1 VGSTGD
7 KDMPLYHL
15 DQNTASQIK
24 PTSFENERELQR
36 LFENNLETLMG
47 VRFIATEFT
56 TGERHRGR
64 IDTLGLDQDGSPA
77 IIEYKK
83 TSKDNVINQGLFYLD
98 WLVDHKGDFTL
109 AAQQALG
116 NDIEIDWTRPR
127 LILIAE
133 SFSRYDEY
141 AVKRIGANIELW
153 AYRLYGGDK
162 LYLEPL
168 FVADSDGKRTT
179 PKSDR
184 KEVADRKAEEAI
196 PTYSLEDHLEGK
208 SEHVKELFRSLRER
222 ILALGD
228 EESITEKANKMYI
241 GYKHGKN
248 FTEVRA
254 QSKGLKIW
262 LDIPM
267 LELDDP
273 HQLSRDVSGLGHYGT
288 GQVEVK
294 LDDPRDLDKI
304 LDLIE
309 QAYQQTV

>member
-1 VGSTGD
+1 
-7 KDMPLYHL
+7 MPLYQL
-15 DQNTASQIK
+15 DQHTASQIK
-24 PTSFENERELQR
+24 PASFESERELQR
-36 LFENNLETLMG
+36 LFEANLETLMG
-47 VRFIATEFT
+47 VRFIATEFS
-56 TGERHRGR
+56 TGDRHRGR
-64 IDTLGLDQDGSPA
+64 IDTLGLDQDGSPT

-83 TSKDNVINQGLFYLD
+83 TSKNNVINQGLFYLD

-109 AAQQALG
+109 AAQETLG
-116 NDIEIDWTRPR
+116 NDIEVDWTRPR

-141 AVKRIGANIELW
+141 AVKRIGTNIELW

-168 FVADSDGKRTT
+168 FVADSGNKR
-179 PKSDR
+179 PLAKFEHGEDVKDASS
-184 KEVADRKAEEAI
+184 EET
-196 PTYSLEDHLEGK
+196 PTYSIDDHLDGK
-208 SEHVKELFRSLRER
+208 SEHVTELFHSLREQ

-228 EESITEKANKMYI
+228 EESITEKANKMYV

-248 FTEVRA
+248 FTEIRL

-262 LDIPM
+262 LDIPIS
-267 LELDDP
+267 ELDDP
-273 HQLSRDVSGLGHYGT
+273 HQFGRDVSELGHYGT

-294 LDDPRDLDKI
+294 LDDLRDLDKI
-304 LDLIE
+304 MVLIE